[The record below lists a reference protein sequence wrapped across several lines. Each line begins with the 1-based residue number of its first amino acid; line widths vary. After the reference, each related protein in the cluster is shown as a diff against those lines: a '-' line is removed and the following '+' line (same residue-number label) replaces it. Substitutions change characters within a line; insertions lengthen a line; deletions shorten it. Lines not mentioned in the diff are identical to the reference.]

1 MGKRH
6 HNKPPKKASKP
17 NPNDIRAVDIRARV
31 IKALNNDRFIA
42 RTIEGISKEAAVN
55 RNIVIRSIKSDK
67 ELHKQLKILP
77 RKTSDGRVLITTKE
91 HFNKS
96 ASFKDKFIDVFAT
109 KRVTVDDIS

>member
-1 MGKRH
+1 MSKRH
-6 HNKPPKKASKP
+6 HDKQPKKAAKSNLK
-17 NPNDIRAVDIRARV
+17 NLRTVDIRAKV
-31 IKALNNDRFIA
+31 IKALNNGRFIA

-109 KRVTVDDIS
+109 KRVTVDDIN